1 MKLKSLLMITGALV
15 ATTACQKQEQQTG
28 AAPECAV
35 MTVQPTSVDLKT
47 TFPATIRGRQDIEIR
62 PQISGFITKLCV
74 DEGALVK
81 KGQTLFLINPTE
93 YQAAVNTA
101 QAAIKVAEANLATQ
115 EITVNSKRELLKKNI
130 ISEYDMQMAENT
142 LASMKANLA
151 QSKAQL
157 VTAKQN
163 LAYTTITSPSDGIV
177 GSIPYRVG
185 SLVSSATAEPLTVV
199 SDISKM
205 YAYFSMTE
213 KELLEQTKKS
223 GNDRAVIESMPEL
236 DLQLIDG
243 SVYDQKGKVET
254 ISGVIDATTGS
265 VSVRAAFAN
274 PKGILKS
281 GGTGKILLPY
291 KSDNALVVPQ
301 TATYE
306 IQDKKFV
313 YVLQKDGTVKSTE
326 VEVLDVNDGKN
337 YIVTAG
343 LKSGDQIALENVSTM
358 KDGQK
363 ITPITAQQSESKYQA
378 ALKQNAGA
386 AQ

>member
-35 MTVQPTSVDLKT
+35 MTVQPSSVDLKT

-291 KSDNALVVPQ
+291 KSENALVVPQ

-363 ITPITAQQSESKYQA
+363 ITPITAQQSEAKYQA

>member
-1 MKLKSLLMITGALV
+1 M
-15 ATTACQKQEQQTG
+15 
-28 AAPECAV
+28 
-35 MTVQPTSVDLKT
+35 
-47 TFPATIRGRQDIEIR
+47 
-62 PQISGFITKLCV
+62 
-74 DEGALVK
+74 
-81 KGQTLFLINPTE
+81 
-93 YQAAVNTA
+93 
-101 QAAIKVAEANLATQ
+101 
-115 EITVNSKRELLKKNI
+115 
-130 ISEYDMQMAENT
+130 
-142 LASMKANLA
+142 
-151 QSKAQL
+151 
-157 VTAKQN
+157 
-163 LAYTTITSPSDGIV
+163 
-177 GSIPYRVG
+177 
-185 SLVSSATAEPLTVV
+185 
-199 SDISKM
+199 
-205 YAYFSMTE
+205 
-213 KELLEQTKKS
+213 
-223 GNDRAVIESMPEL
+223 
-236 DLQLIDG
+236 
-243 SVYDQKGKVET
+243 ET

-291 KSDNALVVPQ
+291 KSENALVVPQ

-363 ITPITAQQSESKYQA
+363 ITPITAQQSEAKYQA

>member
-326 VEVLDVNDGKN
+326 VEILDVNDGKS

-363 ITPITAQQSESKYQA
+363 ITPITAQQSEAKYQA

>member
-35 MTVQPTSVDLKT
+35 MTVQPSSVDLKT

-93 YQAAVNTA
+93 YRAAVNTA

-363 ITPITAQQSESKYQA
+363 ITPITAQQSEAKYQA

>member
-35 MTVQPTSVDLKT
+35 MTVQPSSVDLKT

-291 KSDNALVVPQ
+291 KSENALVVPQ

-337 YIVTAG
+337 YIVTGG
-343 LKSGDQIALENVSTM
+343 LKSGDQIALENVNTM

-363 ITPITAQQSESKYQA
+363 ITPITAQQSEAKYQA
-378 ALKQNAGA
+378 ALKQEAGA

>member
-15 ATTACQKQEQQTG
+15 ATTACQKQEQQAG

-363 ITPITAQQSESKYQA
+363 ITPITAQQSEAKYQA

>member
-291 KSDNALVVPQ
+291 KSENALVVPQ

-363 ITPITAQQSESKYQA
+363 ITPITAQQSEAKYQA
-378 ALKQNAGA
+378 ALKLNAGA

>member
-35 MTVQPTSVDLKT
+35 MTVQPSSVDLKT

-291 KSDNALVVPQ
+291 KSENALVVPQ

-363 ITPITAQQSESKYQA
+363 ITPITAQQSEAKYQA
-378 ALKQNAGA
+378 ALKQNADA

>member
-1 MKLKSLLMITGALV
+1 MITGALV

-35 MTVQPTSVDLKT
+35 MTVQPSSVDLKT

-291 KSDNALVVPQ
+291 KSENALVVPQ

-363 ITPITAQQSESKYQA
+363 ITPITAQQSEAKYQA

>member
-15 ATTACQKQEQQTG
+15 ATTACQKQEQQAG

-326 VEVLDVNDGKN
+326 VEILDVNDGKS

-363 ITPITAQQSESKYQA
+363 ITPITAQQSEAKYQA

>member
-35 MTVQPTSVDLKT
+35 MTVQPSSVDLKT

-363 ITPITAQQSESKYQA
+363 ITPITAQQSEAKYQA

>member
-35 MTVQPTSVDLKT
+35 MTVQPSSVDLKT

-177 GSIPYRVG
+177 GSITYRVG

-291 KSDNALVVPQ
+291 KSENALVVPQ

-363 ITPITAQQSESKYQA
+363 ITPITAQQSEAKYQA

>member
-363 ITPITAQQSESKYQA
+363 ITPITAQQSEAKYQA
-378 ALKQNAGA
+378 ALKQEAGA

>member
-35 MTVQPTSVDLKT
+35 MTVQPSSVDLKT

-177 GSIPYRVG
+177 GIIPYRVG

-243 SVYDQKGKVET
+243 SIYDQKGKVET

-291 KSDNALVVPQ
+291 KSENALVVPQ

-363 ITPITAQQSESKYQA
+363 ITPITAQQSEAKYQA

>member
-15 ATTACQKQEQQTG
+15 ATTACQKQEQQAG

-313 YVLQKDGTVKSTE
+313 YVLLKDGTVKSTE

-363 ITPITAQQSESKYQA
+363 ITPITAQQSEAKYQA

>member
-35 MTVQPTSVDLKT
+35 MTVQPSSVDLKT

-185 SLVSSATAEPLTVV
+185 SPVSSATAEPLTVV

-291 KSDNALVVPQ
+291 KSENALVVPQ

-363 ITPITAQQSESKYQA
+363 ITPITAQQSEAKYQA

>member
-1 MKLKSLLMITGALV
+1 
-15 ATTACQKQEQQTG
+15 
-28 AAPECAV
+28 

-363 ITPITAQQSESKYQA
+363 ITPITAQQSEA
-378 ALKQNAGA
+378 
-386 AQ
+386 

>member
-291 KSDNALVVPQ
+291 KSENALVVPQ

-363 ITPITAQQSESKYQA
+363 ITPITAQQSEAKYQA